1 MRETPGHIE
10 VFNLY
15 YTMGGDRSIK
25 KLWNKLDQDD
35 TKMIP
40 KVPSYQTLKRW
51 SKIFS
56 WQIKAKE
63 TDIEVSK
70 LLKETLKEAAVY
82 SKADYRALAKEVVD
96 KFKEQLKAG
105 NIKILKPQDIIEMIK
120 LDLLM
125 MGEPTDR
132 QVVLH
137 SLLDVDVNNYPKQD
151 EKSQHF
157 RD

>member
-56 WQIKAKE
+56 WQIKVKE

-96 KFKEQLKAG
+96 KFKEQLKVG

>member
-56 WQIKAKE
+56 WQIKVKE

-151 EKSQHF
+151 EKSEHF